1 MRVRRP
7 VDRPRPTRSPSD
19 ARRRCGLIALT
30 APPDVSAG
38 PRRRWDV
45 PVYLDGTAYDF
56 SAGERLADVIARAGL
71 AVPRVCY
78 LRSLGPIETC
88 DTCLVEVDGH
98 LVRSCATAAV
108 DGLRA
113 AVDAPTARAARRE
126 AVRRLAVNHHFRC
139 SVCDNNN
146 GDCALHVAAETVGL
160 ERQQYRPKPYPID
173 DSSPFYRYDPN
184 QCIQCGR
191 CVEACQ
197 DLVVNEV
204 IRIDWKRDRPR
215 VVWDADAPVGE
226 STCVSCGTCATVCP
240 VDAIIERPMIDRAGL
255 LTGMPAPVKEVL
267 VGATGG
273 IPGSFRPLLAV
284 SDAEAAV
291 RPSVVHRTKT
301 VCTFC
306 GVGCSFDVWTRDRTV
321 LKVQPREESPA
332 NGLATCVKG
341 KFGWEHLNSPH
352 RLTSPLVREGD
363 GFRPV
368 SWDEAIAV
376 IARRLTEVR
385 AATGPDSI
393 FVIASCTD
401 TNEEVYLT
409 QKWARAVL
417 GTNNIDNCSRYCQSP
432 ATVGLWRTVGY
443 GGDAGGIGDLAAAE
457 LAITFG
463 SNTAES
469 HPVIAAH
476 LKRSQKRGLQKLIV
490 VDPRRHEM
498 ARRADLW
505 LSPASGTDLVLLNA
519 TARYILDQGWEAKEF
534 LADRVD
540 GLAEFRAHLAPYT
553 LDHAVEV
560 TGLTREEIVRFA
572 TMVHE
577 AKTVVA
583 AWAMGITQ
591 HQDGSETS
599 TAISNLLLLTGNYGR
614 PGTGGYPLRGH
625 ANVQG
630 ASDFGALPNY
640 FTGYQ
645 KLDAP
650 GVRERFEQAWGTDL
664 PRAAGLTSVEA
675 VDAALDGRIHA
686 MVIFGEDKLLAD
698 AHLARTRRA
707 FEALDFLVV
716 VDAFLT
722 RTAECAD
729 VVLPAALSLEKDGT
743 FVNTERRIQRL
754 YRALAPLGES
764 RPDLWIVTALARALG
779 APWPD
784 RPASEVMDE
793 IRTVAPMFAGVTHE
807 RLAGYRSLQ
816 WPVAEDGSDA
826 PYLYGE
832 RFAFPNGRARLFPT
846 TWVPP
851 LTTDAEFDVLVDN
864 GRLLEHFHWRN
875 LTSET
880 AGLEAKVPAMFV
892 EVSPELARE
901 KGLGDG
907 DTVRIVSR
915 TGKITTKV
923 WVTDRVRGRTIFLPE
938 HGRGDDA
945 VNLITGD
952 ARDSVARTPA
962 YKEVPARL
970 EKVGSAAEPEP
981 PVPRSNFRRGIA
993 APPQHGV
1000 AVREKWARPDYRL
1013 PG

>member
-1 MRVRRP
+1 VP
-7 VDRPRPTRSPSD
+7 
-19 ARRRCGLIALT
+19 G
-30 APPDVSAG
+30 
-38 PRRRWDV
+38 RRWNV
-45 PVYLDGTAYDF
+45 PVYLDGTAYEF
-56 SAGERLADVIARAGL
+56 SPGERLVDVIARAGL

-78 LRSLGPIETC
+78 LPSLGPIQTC
-88 DTCLVEVDGH
+88 DTCVVEVDGR
-98 LVRSCATAAV
+98 LVRSCATEAR

-113 AVDAPTARAARRE
+113 SIETPNARAARHE

-139 SVCDNNN
+139 TICDNNN
-146 GDCALHVAAETVGL
+146 GNCALHIAAETVGL

-215 VVWDADAPVGE
+215 VVWDADVAVGD

-240 VDAIIERPMIDRAGL
+240 VDAILERHMIDRAGMV
-255 LTGMPAPVKEVL
+255 TGLPSVAKEALIAVSSG
-267 VGATGG
+267 V
-273 IPGSFRPLLAV
+273 PGSFRPLLAA
-284 SDAEAAV
+284 SDAEAAL
-291 RPSVVHRTKT
+291 RESVVHRTKT
-301 VCTFC
+301 VCTYC
-306 GVGCSFDVWTRDRTV
+306 GVGCSFEAWTRGRTV
-321 LKVQPREESPA
+321 LKIQPREESPA

-341 KFGWEHLNSPH
+341 KFGWEHLDSPR
-352 RLTSPLVREGD
+352 RLTQPLIRDGT
-363 GFRPV
+363 GFRPA
-368 SWDEAIAV
+368 SWAEAIGL

-385 AATGPDSI
+385 AASGADSI

-409 QKWARAVL
+409 QKWARAVI

-443 GGDAGGIGDLAAAE
+443 GGDAGGIGDLAAAD
-457 LAITFG
+457 LAITLG

-469 HPVIAAH
+469 HPVIGSR
-476 LKRSQKRGLQKLIV
+476 LKRAHKQGHQKLIV

-505 LSPASGTDLVLLNA
+505 LAPASGTDLVLLNA
-519 TARYILDQGWEAKEF
+519 ASRYILDQGWEAKEF
-534 LADRVD
+534 LAGRVD
-540 GLAEFRAHLAPYT
+540 GLAEFAASLAPYT
-553 LDHAVEV
+553 LDYAVEA
-560 TGLTREEIVRFA
+560 TGLSREEIVRFA

-577 AKTVVA
+577 AKSVVA

-650 GVRERFEQAWGTDL
+650 GVREKFEAAWGRSL
-664 PRAAGLTSVEA
+664 PPAAGLTSVEA
-675 VDAALDGRIHA
+675 VDAVLDGRLKA

-698 AHLARTRRA
+698 SHLARTQQA
-707 FEALDFLVV
+707 FDKLDFMVV

-729 VVLPAALSLEKDGT
+729 VVLPTALSLEKEGT

-754 YRALAPLGES
+754 YRAMAPLGEC
-764 RPDLWIVTALARALG
+764 RPDLWIVTELARALG
-779 APWPD
+779 ADWPE
-784 RPASEVMDE
+784 RSAAEVMEE
-793 IRTVAPMFAGVTHE
+793 IRRLAPMFAGVTYD
-807 RLAGYRSLQ
+807 RLAGFRSLQ
-816 WPVAEDGSDA
+816 WPVAEDGTDS
-826 PYLYGE
+826 PYLYAD

-846 TWVPP
+846 TWVRP
-851 LTTDAEFDVLVDN
+851 LTTDGEFDVLVNN
-864 GRLLEHFHWRN
+864 GRMLEHFHWRN

-880 AGLEAKVPAMFV
+880 AGLEAKVPSMFL
-892 EVSPELARE
+892 EVSPDLARE
-901 KGLGDG
+901 KGLRDG
-907 DTVRIVSR
+907 DSVRITSR
-915 TGKITTKV
+915 TGAITTKV
-923 WVTDRVRGRTIFLPE
+923 WVTDRVRGRTVFLPE
-938 HGRGDDA
+938 HGRRDDA
-945 VNLITGD
+945 VNQITGD
-952 ARDSVARTPA
+952 VRDSVARTPA

-970 EKVGSAAEPEP
+970 EKLGSASEPEP
-981 PVPRSNFRRGIA
+981 PVPRSNFRRA
-993 APPQHGV
+993 TPAPPQVGV
-1000 AVREKWARPDYRL
+1000 AVQEKWARSDYHP

>member
-1 MRVRRP
+1 M
-7 VDRPRPTRSPSD
+7 
-19 ARRRCGLIALT
+19 
-30 APPDVSAG
+30 
-38 PRRRWDV
+38 
-45 PVYLDGTAYDF
+45 PVYLDGTAYEF
-56 SAGERLADVIARAGL
+56 AAGERLVDVIARAGL

-78 LRSLGPIETC
+78 LASLGPIETC
-88 DTCLVEVDGH
+88 DTCLVEVDGR
-98 LVRSCATAAV
+98 LVRSCSTAARE
-108 DGLRA
+108 GLRA
-113 AVDAPTARAARRE
+113 SIETDAARHARRE

-139 SVCDNNN
+139 TLCDNNN
-146 GDCALHVAAETVGL
+146 GSCALHAAAQSVGL
-160 ERQQYRPKPYPID
+160 ERQQFRPKPYPID

-204 IRIDWKRDRPR
+204 IRIDWTRERPR
-215 VVWDADAPVGE
+215 VVWDADVPVGD

-240 VDAIIERPMIDRAGL
+240 VDALLERPLIGRAGL
-255 LTGMPAPVKEVL
+255 LTGLPSAAKDAL
-267 VGATGG
+267 VDATSGVE
-273 IPGSFRPLLAV
+273 GSFRPLLAL
-284 SDAEAAV
+284 SDVEAAL
-291 RPSVVHRTKT
+291 RPGVVARTKT

-306 GVGCSFDVWTRDRTV
+306 GVGCSFDVWTRGRTV
-321 LKVQPREESPA
+321 LKVEPREESPA

-341 KFGWEHLNSPH
+341 KFGWEHLGSPR
-352 RLTSPLVREGD
+352 RLTHPLVREGRR
-363 GFRPV
+363 FR
-368 SWDEAIAV
+368 SATWDEAIAL
-376 IARRLTEVR
+376 IARRLQEVR

-393 FVIASCTD
+393 YVVASCTD

-409 QKWARAVL
+409 QKLARAVL
-417 GTNNIDNCSRYCQSP
+417 GTNNVDNCSRYCQSP

-443 GGDAGGIGDLAAAE
+443 GGDAGGIGDLAAAD

-469 HPVIAAH
+469 HPVIGAR
-476 LKRSQKRGLQKLIV
+476 LKRAHKRDGQRLIV
-490 VDPRRHEM
+490 VDPLRHEM

-505 LSPASGTDLVLLNA
+505 LAPASGTDLVLLNA
-519 TARYILDQGWEAKEF
+519 ASRYLLDQGWEAKEF
-534 LADRVD
+534 LANRVD
-540 GLAEFRAHLAPYT
+540 GLEEFRASLAAYT
-553 LDHAVEV
+553 LEHAVEV
-560 TGLTREEIVRFA
+560 TGLSREEIVRFA

-577 AKTVVA
+577 AKRVVI

-640 FTGYQ
+640 YPGYQ

-650 GVRERFEQAWGTDL
+650 GVRERLEAAWGTPL
-664 PRAAGLTSVEA
+664 PPAAGLTNVEA
-675 VDAALDGRIHA
+675 VDAVLDGRLHA
-686 MVIFGEDKLLAD
+686 MLIFGEDKLLAD
-698 AHLARTRRA
+698 AHLARTQSALER
-707 FEALDFLVV
+707 LDFLVV

-729 VVLPAALSLEKDGT
+729 VVLPTALSLEKEGT

-754 YRALAPLGES
+754 YRAMPPLGQA
-764 RPDLWIVTALARALG
+764 RPDLEIVTGLARALG
-779 APWPD
+779 ADWAD
-784 RPASEVMDE
+784 RSAAEVMEE
-793 IRTVAPMFAGVTHE
+793 IRAVAPMFAGVTHD

-816 WPVAEDGSDA
+816 WPVAEDGTDS
-826 PYLYGE
+826 PYLYAG

-851 LTTDAEFDVLVDN
+851 LTPDAEYDVLVNN

-880 AGLEAKVPAMFV
+880 AGLEAKVPAMFL

-901 KGLGDG
+901 KGFRDG
-907 DTVRIVSR
+907 DRVRIVSR
-915 TGKITTKV
+915 AGSIITRV
-923 WVTDRVRGRTIFLPE
+923 WVTDRVRGRTVFLPE

-945 VNLITGD
+945 VNRITGD
-952 ARDSVARTPA
+952 VRDSVARTPA
-962 YKEVPARL
+962 YKEVPAKL
-970 EKVGSAAEPEP
+970 EKVGSASEPEP
-981 PVPRSNFRRGIA
+981 PVPRTNFRRAVA
-993 APPQHGV
+993 APPQVGV
-1000 AVREKWARPDYRL
+1000 AVEQKWARPDYR
-1013 PG
+1013 PPE